1 MEVITKAKST
11 AIFLCIRP
19 FSAKQLGNPRA
30 SLLLITDEKAVFCKI
45 QNLTNIRQK
54 KSSIEFL

>member
-11 AIFLCIRP
+11 VIFLCIRP

-30 SLLLITDEKAVFCKI
+30 SLLSITDEKAVFCKI
-45 QNLTNIRQK
+45 QN
-54 KSSIEFL
+54 